1 MRSKLIKDFLV
12 YIEDCHKALADLYQR
27 LGEEASIRKTK
38 LLLEYMKNREEI
50 SYLHLHKYIKHAPV
64 SLLDTL
70 LDNFFDQSFP
80 QQCKALQLK
89 TDLELEDIVTL
100 AIQLDMQLIE
110 VMRAAAD
117 SSPTVEAETAIGN
130 LTSKEEEALYQVV
143 MASLEFEYL

>member
-27 LGEEASIRKTK
+27 LGEEASDRKTK
-38 LLLEYMKNREEI
+38 LLLEYMKNREQI
-50 SYLHLHKYIKHAPV
+50 SHLNLHQYIKLAPV

-80 QQCKALQLK
+80 QRCKDLELK

-110 VMRAAAD
+110 AMKAVANN
-117 SSPTVEAETAIGN
+117 SPTLEAETAIGQ
-130 LTSKEEEALYQVV
+130 LTSKEEEMLYQVV
-143 MASLEFEYL
+143 IASHEFEYL